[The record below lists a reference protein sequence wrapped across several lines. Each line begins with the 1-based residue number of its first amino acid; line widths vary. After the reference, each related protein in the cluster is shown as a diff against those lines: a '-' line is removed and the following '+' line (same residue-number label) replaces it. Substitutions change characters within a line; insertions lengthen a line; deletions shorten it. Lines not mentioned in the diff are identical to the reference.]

1 MAITYHAGR
10 RIQGLSTDLTESIR
24 QGYDGGNGYN
34 SEPYLGGGGG
44 GAGEV
49 GESIS
54 SGTTCATGGDGLQS
68 DIWQGNSIYYAGGG
82 GATSVRNSTTGGAG
96 GQGGGGAGGSAS
108 NGVAGTDYLGGG
120 GGATWDGGY
129 GGVGGKGVVILQFT
143 TSGTSFSTTGSPSS
157 DTSVSGKTTLKYTS
171 TGTFVISSGT
181 PDVRYLVIGGGGGG
195 CSGGGG
201 AGGFRTGTLSLSSST
216 GSSGTHTVTVG
227 TGSSGGNGG
236 SNTPA
241 TNGLD
246 SVFDTITSIGGGGG
260 GGAGSGS
267 GLTGGTGGSGGGAG
281 KNGTVGSGTVT
292 VNDLK
297 PANVQVGSRLEETD
311 TRKMYNYTEGLQF
324 EDNFSDFTADTTVD
338 GTEVNGWTPNDAS
351 QAWIDEG
358 TNALQFNQTNESSNN
373 AIVFDMQSSYGMG
386 TNVSDTKWRLDY
398 TSNLSSFSGTQ
409 NQSRH
414 WFGLASGAEDVGL
427 QTAQDAIW
435 IHCSPY
441 GSDWGVDTSDNAVA
455 PQATGTSLTFAT
467 STDYFWSLI
476 RDGDTVTAYRWT
488 DGTRTSAAQTST
500 QDISAKTITNLR
512 YIKYSNR
519 NQTSVGGVAGAI
531 KDISFYNGVTDTTSN
546 VWKEIGT

>member
-1 MAITYHAGR
+1 MAITYHSGR
-10 RIQGLSTDLTESIR
+10 RIQVLSTDLTESIR

-96 GQGGGGAGGSAS
+96 GQGGGGAAGSAS

-120 GGATWDGGY
+120 GGATWDVGY
-129 GGVGGKGVVILQFT
+129 GGAGGKGVVILQFT

-281 KNGTVGSGTVT
+281 KDGTVGSGTLT

-297 PANVQVGSRLEETD
+297 PANVQVGSRMEETD
-311 TRKMYNYTEGLQF
+311 TRNIYHFADPLTF
-324 EDNFSDFTADTTVD
+324 EDDFSSNSGWVYTGTISYNASGYQNLNFARDGSNNGCYYDLTTVSD
-338 GTEVNGWTPNDAS
+338 SAWVLRAKMHLTTKSTSS
-351 QAWIDEG
+351 QNSFIG
-358 TNALQFNQTNESSNN
+358 LTNTTSGSNSS
-373 AIVFDMQSSYGMG
+373 
-386 TNVSDTKWRLDY
+386 
-398 TSNLSSFSGTQ
+398 
-409 NQSRH
+409 
-414 WFGLASGAEDVGL
+414 
-427 QTAQDAIW
+427 QDAIGMFF
-435 IHCSPY
+435 IAVSNTI
-441 GSDWGVDTSDNAVA
+441 SAVDCNGQTIASGGNGDISFTTTNGNDYWVQITRLTTTTMRVEIFDNANYTGTASITINSTIPSGITGLRYLKMQNREELGNNSTSDVW
-455 PQATGTSLTFAT
+455 TG
-467 STDYFWSLI
+467 D
-476 RDGDTVTAYRWT
+476 DV
-488 DGTRTSAAQTST
+488 
-500 QDISAKTITNLR
+500 K
-512 YIKYSNR
+512 
-519 NQTSVGGVAGAI
+519 
-531 KDISFYNGVTDTTSN
+531 FYNGVTSTGN
-546 VWKEIGT
+546 VWSEEGT